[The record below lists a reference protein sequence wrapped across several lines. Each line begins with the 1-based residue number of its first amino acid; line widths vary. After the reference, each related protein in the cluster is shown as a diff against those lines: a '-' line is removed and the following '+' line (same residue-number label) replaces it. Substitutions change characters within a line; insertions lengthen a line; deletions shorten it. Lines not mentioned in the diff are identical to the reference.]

1 VNTVYEQLAP
11 PAVLARWIAAFWQ
24 LRDAEGEQAPGAQR
38 VLPDGCVD
46 ILFDFGRWRA
56 GGCNVGMGA
65 PAGRLVGTMTRALVV
80 PMSGHADLFGVR
92 FRPGVIGSLTACPG
106 RTVQDLSI
114 PLSEAGIH
122 LPVSDEE
129 LWRESSLANRVRR
142 VSPILQRHLESRP
155 SGNSTVLAAIAAWE
169 DAACEGIGM
178 LPSVT
183 AVARRVGT
191 TERSLERRF
200 GAWAGYRPAQFR
212 RLVRFRAALKVS
224 DAGRRPWAE
233 VAARCGY
240 ADQSHLSRD
249 FSEFALTTAGSWAA
263 EQQPVEF
270 LQDSSEAS
278 R

>member
-1 VNTVYEQLAP
+1 VNYVYEQLAP
-11 PAVLARWIAAFWQ
+11 PAVLSRWIAAFWQ
-24 LRDAEGEQAPGAQR
+24 LRDAAGGDAPVTQR

-56 GGCNVGMGA
+56 SSSYIGMAA
-65 PAGRLVGTMTRALVV
+65 PAARLVGPMTRALVV
-80 PMSGHADLFGVR
+80 PMSGHADLFGIR

-114 PLSEAGIH
+114 PLAEAGIH
-122 LPVSDEE
+122 FPMSDEE
-129 LWRESSLANRVRR
+129 LYREFSLANRVRR
-142 VSPILQRHLESRP
+142 VSPVLQRHLESRP
-155 SGNSTVLAAIAAWE
+155 PGDSTVFAAIAAWE
-169 DAACEGIGM
+169 NAAREQIGM

-183 AVARRVGT
+183 AVARRVGAT
-191 TERSLERRF
+191 DRSLERRF

-224 DAGRRPWAE
+224 EAGRRSWVE

-240 ADQSHLSRD
+240 SDQSHLSRD

-263 EQQPVEF
+263 EQHPVGF
-270 LQDSSEAS
+270 LQDS

>member
-1 VNTVYEQLAP
+1 VNYVYEQQAP
-11 PAVLARWIAAFWQ
+11 PLVLSRWIAAFWQ
-24 LRDAEGEQAPGAQR
+24 LRDAQGDDAPQTQR
-38 VLPDGCVD
+38 VLPDGCMD

-56 GGCNVGMGA
+56 GRNGGTAA
-65 PAGRLVGTMTRALVV
+65 PAGRLIGTMTRALVV
-80 PMSGHADLFGVR
+80 PMSGRADLFGIR

-106 RTVQDLSI
+106 RTLQDLSI
-114 PLSEAGIH
+114 PLTEAGIRFP
-122 LPVSDEE
+122 LSDEE
-129 LWRESSLANRVRR
+129 LYREDSLENRVRR
-142 VSPILQRHLESRP
+142 VGPVLQRHLGSRP
-155 SGNSTVLAAIAAWE
+155 SGDSTVLAAIAAWE
-169 DAACEGIGM
+169 RAAREEIGM

-183 AVARRVGT
+183 AMAGRVGA

-212 RLVRFRAALKVS
+212 RLVRFRAALNVS

-249 FSEFALTTAGSWAA
+249 FSDFALTTAGAWAA
-263 EQQPVEF
+263 EQHPVGF
-270 LQDSSEAS
+270 LQDSRRGS

>member
-1 VNTVYEQLAP
+1 MNYRYEQLAP
-11 PAVLARWIAAFWQ
+11 PAALSRWIAAFWQ
-24 LRDAEGEQAPGAQR
+24 LRDAQDDDAPGTQR
-38 VLPDGCVD
+38 VLPDGCMD

-56 GGCNVGMGA
+56 SGCNVGMVA

-80 PMSGHADLFGVR
+80 PMSGRADLFGIR

-106 RTVQDLSI
+106 RTVQDLWM

-122 LPVSDEE
+122 LAISDEE
-129 LWRESSLANRVRR
+129 LYRESSLSNRVRR
-142 VSPILQRHLESRP
+142 VSTALHRHLGSRP
-155 SGNSTVLAAIAAWE
+155 SGDATVLAAIAAWE
-169 DAACEGIGM
+169 HAACEEIGM

-183 AVARRVGT
+183 AVARRVGA

-200 GAWAGYRPAQFR
+200 AVWAGYRPAQFR

-224 DAGRRPWAE
+224 EAGRRPWAE

-240 ADQSHLSRD
+240 SDQSHLSRD

-263 EQQPVEF
+263 EQHPVGF
-270 LQDSSEAS
+270 LQDSRRGSQ
-278 R
+278 

>member
-1 VNTVYEQLAP
+1 VSYVYEELAS
-11 PAVLARWIAAFWQ
+11 PAVLSGWIAAFWQ
-24 LRDAEGEQAPGAQR
+24 LRDAEDNDDPGTQR

-56 GGCNVGMGA
+56 GGCNVGMVG

-80 PMSGHADLFGVR
+80 PMSGHTDLFGIR
-92 FRPGVIGSLTACPG
+92 FRPGVIGSLTVCTG
-106 RTVQDLSI
+106 RAVQDLSI

-122 LPVSDEE
+122 LSVSDEE
-129 LWRESSLANRVRR
+129 LYRESSLANRVRC
-142 VSPILQRHLESRP
+142 VSPVLQRHLESRP
-155 SGNSTVLAAIAAWE
+155 SGDSTVLAAIAAWE
-169 DAACEGIGM
+169 NAAREEIGR
-178 LPSVT
+178 LPSVK
-183 AVARRVGT
+183 AVARRVGA

-212 RLVRFRAALKVS
+212 RLVRFRAALEVS

-240 ADQSHLSRD
+240 SDQSHLSRD

-263 EQQPVEF
+263 EQHPVGF
-270 LQDSSEAS
+270 LQDSREAS